1 MHFRKKVFILVSLFY
16 ILFTTVPI
24 IADVFPIDV
33 SLINLFSFIIIF
45 SLYPQALI
53 NKSVFWLLSYGL
65 VLFIYLVF
73 DKPLTI
79 GIGTVT
85 DSKKLI
91 IELAFILPSL
101 SILSVLY
108 YLKDIKLIKII
119 STVTLIF
126 IVLSFI
132 YLIPLLIS
140 GKSSLRDAVSLEM
153 YQSVKMPGIPT
164 YTLLHAYLIIVSAIL
179 YGIVRLKSIK
189 RVLFLA
195 VLILLLYIIYNSQIT
210 TSLVVAF
217 ALLVIAILYDN
228 TNIRKSVFR
237 ISIFATILVLLIPTG
252 IFIQILDLLVET
264 FEGTAAESKMVD
276 FRTIFISGNIT
287 DSSNITGRSNLHG
300 ISLKAFAD
308 NIFVGSYPVGGHSN
322 LLDRLGGLGLLGFI
336 PYLMIIV
343 SQMKMNLSF
352 IKCREEKMYYFMGL
366 FASFTLLALKGLF
379 GQEGWL
385 FMMVLLP
392 GLIITM
398 HNSKAV
404 KQPKEL
410 GIL

>member
-1 MHFRKKVFILVSLFY
+1 MHFKKKL
-16 ILFTTVPI
+16 
-24 IADVFPIDV
+24 
-33 SLINLFSFIIIF
+33 FIIISLVYIIYTVVPLF
-45 SLYPQALI
+45 ADYVPIDASIINLLTFLLIFFLYPRAFI
-53 NKSVFWLLSYGL
+53 NKTIFWLLLYGF

-73 DKPLTI
+73 NKPLTI
-79 GIGTVT
+79 GIGTVA

-119 STVTLIF
+119 STVALIF
-126 IVLSFI
+126 IVLSFL
-132 YLIPLLIS
+132 YLLPLLLT

-153 YQSVKMPGIPT
+153 YQNIKMPGIPS
-164 YTLLHAYLIIVSAIL
+164 YTLLHAYLIILSAIL
-179 YGIVRLKSIK
+179 YGIVTLKSIK
-189 RVLFLA
+189 RVLLLA

-217 ALLVIAILYDN
+217 ALLVIGILYDN
-228 TNIRKSVFR
+228 ANIKKTIFR
-237 ISIFATILVLLIPTG
+237 ISIVGTILLLLFPTG
-252 IFIQILDLLVET
+252 IFLQVLDSLVET
-264 FEGTAAESKMVD
+264 FEGTAAESKMED
-276 FRTIFISGNIT
+276 FRTIFITGNIT
-287 DSSNITGRSNLHG
+287 DSSNITGRSSLHG

-308 NIFVGSYPVGGHSN
+308 NIFIGSYPVGGHSN

-336 PYLMIIV
+336 PYLMILV

-392 GLIITM
+392 GLIISMQT
-398 HNSKAV
+398 SKAV
-404 KQPKEL
+404 KLPKEVKML
-410 GIL
+410 